1 MDALLT
7 SGSVNNKKK
16 KAAVPPTPR
25 TPGRARAM
33 QTDDADESD
42 NEPPSNPTTPA
53 ANRVRSRSE
62 PKYPFTPLRTPK
74 RATGGA
80 ATAEDDATKEF
91 RYDRVFGP
99 EATQE
104 AMFDEVES
112 QVASVVDGFNTTV
125 FVYGQTGA
133 GKTFT
138 MMGDDTASTSSTS
151 NSSKAKAAAS
161 PDRGI
166 AQRAI
171 ERVFAAIDE
180 RPNSLFVVR
189 VSYVELYNDNFRDLL
204 DPDNQPSV
212 TPMVAAVPLD
222 ATPHKEANKKHAI
235 IIRETTGGDVYL
247 EGSDTLN
254 TRVKSASD
262 AFRLIRAGTKA
273 RHVAQTALNGVSSR
287 SHAILTIVVESSASG
302 GRVVQRGTLNLVD
315 LAGSE
320 RLKKSMA
327 EGATARE
334 TAKINQSLSVLG
346 DVLSA
351 LSSENYSG
359 RVPYRNSKL
368 TRLLSSTL
376 GGNSQ
381 TFFIIHLHTTAL
393 HYHESLMSCMYGAR
407 AKRIKNMVEANNDTS
422 SSGDMR
428 RLQAE
433 IDALKASL
441 HSNNVELMR
450 LRETKTHSDKQSA
463 DVHEKLA
470 LMVEITSQEKQ
481 RLEAKMEEII
491 HMANAT
497 KAEAKYERQALEA
510 ECAGLRD
517 MQNRLKLQL
526 VKTEDE
532 RDQFRDSLAT
542 LEADVAKLHDERDDA
557 RTALAAAQARVAKLE
572 QQLLN
577 AKAAAAARPKADGKK
592 SAIERQVAQFMATY
606 KEDASG
612 DEEQLP
618 VEPPSPPQ
626 KQPAQRG
633 TKRKPAAAAVVEEKK
648 KVEPAPEADEDD
660 DSADQSEEPIEKPKR
675 ATTKKT
681 FQQATKRAR
690 ASEVAPAPVV
700 VVVDESP
707 VAAPVVDKENAGT
720 PLRAKH
726 HGAPLVAVNKAP
738 RLAPTKLGANKLAA
752 PTVKT
757 TNKTPVE
764 SRNSS
769 AHATP
774 VKAKQPT
781 PIKSTT
787 KEPTPVKLAKAP
799 TPVKL
804 AKAPTPV
811 KLAKAPTPV
820 KAVVAEPEEEKHE
833 EEHEAV
839 SEDEQEED
847 QEEEMKAPP
856 AKVTPKKA
864 AVAKKSGGAQKRKM
878 FNPSAFMI
886 SPTVAPVQKKK
897 SSGMALAGAA
907 SLRDFLMAAKV
918 KPAAAAAA
926 TTTTTN

>member
-1 MDALLT
+1 MLSANT
-7 SGSVNNKKK
+7 ASKQKK
-16 KAAVPPTPR
+16 KAAVPQTPR
-25 TPGRARAM
+25 TPGRARM
-33 QTDDADESD
+33 QTDDADVSE
-42 NEPPSNPTTPA
+42 ETPSNPNTPS

-74 RATGGA
+74 SRFGGDA
-80 ATAEDDATKEF
+80 PIDDGAKEF

-104 AMFDEVES
+104 SMFDEVES
-112 QVASVVDGFNTTV
+112 QVASIVDGFNTTV

-138 MMGDDTASTSSTS
+138 MMGGDEANGNSTSSS
-151 NSSKAKAAAS
+151 SSSSKNKSVAAS
-161 PDRGI
+161 AERGI

-204 DPDNQPSV
+204 DPDNQPSAAPV
-212 TPMVAAVPLD
+212 VAAVPLD
-222 ATPHKEANKKHAI
+222 ATPHKEASKKHAI

-254 TRVKSASD
+254 TRVKSATD

-273 RHVAQTALNGVSSR
+273 RHVAQTALNGASSR

-433 IDALKASL
+433 IDKLKASL
-441 HSNNVELMR
+441 HTNSVELMR
-450 LRETKTHSDKQSA
+450 LRETKTNSDKQA
-463 DVHEKLA
+463 AHVHEKLA

-481 RLEAKMEEII
+481 RLETKMEEII

-517 MQNRLKLQL
+517 MQNRLKVQL

-532 RDQFRDSLAT
+532 RDHLRDSLAT
-542 LEADVAKLHDERDDA
+542 LEDEVTQLRDERDE
-557 RTALAAAQARVAKLE
+557 TMSALHSAQARIAKLE
-572 QQLLN
+572 QLLQT
-577 AKAAAAARPKADGKK
+577 AKTVKPSKKIESRTQVIESDTEDVEQPPARK
-592 SAIERQVAQFMATY
+592 
-606 KEDASG
+606 
-612 DEEQLP
+612 
-618 VEPPSPPQ
+618 
-626 KQPAQRG
+626 PAQRG
-633 TKRKPAAAAVVEEKK
+633 TKRKEKVVEPEPPVAPVSSVVERDDDEADDDEEGGKSVDASEEEEVVVEE
-648 KVEPAPEADEDD
+648 AP
-660 DSADQSEEPIEKPKR
+660 KPKR
-675 ATTKKT
+675 APKKT

-690 ASEVAPAPVV
+690 ASEVAPPQAASPIAPV
-700 VVVDESP
+700 
-707 VAAPVVDKENAGT
+707 VVDKENVDS
-720 PLRAKH
+720 PVRAKH
-726 HGAPLVAVNKAP
+726 NGAPLVAVNKAP
-738 RLAPTKLGANKLAA
+738 RLLPSKLGASKFAM
-752 PTVKT
+752 PTVKQAPVVV
-757 TNKTPVE
+757 KTPVE

-769 AHATP
+769 AQPTP
-774 VKAKQPT
+774 VKA
-781 PIKSTT
+781 
-787 KEPTPVKLAKAP
+787 KEPTPVKLAI
-799 TPVKL
+799 
-804 AKAPTPV
+804 AKE
-811 KLAKAPTPV
+811 PTPV
-820 KAVVAEPEEEKHE
+820 KAVVAAKQPTPVKEVVVVPVREE
-833 EEHEAV
+833 V
-839 SEDEQEED
+839 QNDDES
-847 QEEEMKAPP
+847 EEMEAPVSVATP
-856 AKVTPKKA
+856 PKKSVA
-864 AVAKKSGGAQKRKM
+864 AKKNGGAQKRKM

-886 SPTVAPVQKKK
+886 SPAVAPVQKKK
-897 SSGMALAGAA
+897 SSGLALAGAP
-907 SLRDFLMAAKV
+907 SLRDFLVPVKV
-918 KPAAAAAA
+918 KSAA
-926 TTTTTN
+926 TVQN

>member
-1 MDALLT
+1 MDSLLSAS
-7 SGSVNNKKK
+7 SGASNKKK

-33 QTDDADESD
+33 QTDDDNDESD
-42 NEPPSNPTTPA
+42 EPPSNPTTPA

-74 RATGGA
+74 RAAA
-80 ATAEDDATKEF
+80 ATAEDDAAKEF

-138 MMGDDTASTSSTS
+138 MMGDDTASTSSSSSSTT
-151 NSSKAKAAAS
+151 SSKSKAAAS

-204 DPDNQPSV
+204 DPDNQPSAAPV
-212 TPMVAAVPLD
+212 VAAVPLD
-222 ATPHKEANKKHAI
+222 ATPHKEASKKHAI

-273 RHVAQTALNGVSSR
+273 RHVAQTALNGASSR
-287 SHAILTIVVESSASG
+287 SHAILTIVVESSSSG

-433 IDALKASL
+433 IDTLKASL
-441 HSNNVELMR
+441 HTNNVELMR

-532 RDQFRDSLAT
+532 RDQFRDSLAS

-557 RTALAAAQARVAKLE
+557 RSALAAAQARVAKLE

-577 AKAAAAARPKADGKK
+577 AKAVAAAAAARPKAAVAKK
-592 SAIERQVAQFMATY
+592 SDIERQVAQFMATY
-606 KEDASG
+606 KADEASSA
-612 DEEQLP
+612 DDEQLA
-618 VEPPSPPQ
+618 VQPPSPPLH
-626 KQPAQRG
+626 KQAQRG
-633 TKRKPAAAAVVEEKK
+633 TKRKPVAEKPK
-648 KVEPAPEADEDD
+648 AVEPEPAANADDDEDD
-660 DSADQSEEPIEKPKR
+660 EASDVKHTESGDESDEVPVAKPKR
-675 ATTKKT
+675 AIAKKT
-681 FQQATKRAR
+681 HQQQPTKRAR
-690 ASEVAPAPVV
+690 ASEVAPPAPVV
-700 VVVDESP
+700 VTVDESP
-707 VAAPVVDKENAGT
+707 VAAPPVVVDKENAGT
-720 PLRAKH
+720 PVRAKH
-726 HGAPLVAVNKAP
+726 NGVPLAAVNKAP
-738 RLAPTKLGANKLAA
+738 RLAPTKFGASKLAVPTIKQA
-752 PTVKT
+752 PVVS
-757 TNKTPVE
+757 KTPVE

-769 AHATP
+769 THATP

-781 PIKSTT
+781 PLKSATP
-787 KEPTPVKLAKAP
+787 KQPTPVKPDEKQ
-799 TPVKL
+799 
-804 AKAPTPV
+804 
-811 KLAKAPTPV
+811 
-820 KAVVAEPEEEKHE
+820 EEQQ
-833 EEHEAV
+833 AI
-839 SEDEQEED
+839 SEDEQDE
-847 QEEEMKAPP
+847 QEEAPP
-856 AKVTPKKA
+856 AKSVATPKKA
-864 AVAKKSGGAQKRKM
+864 VVAKKSGGAQKRKM
-878 FNPSAFMI
+878 FNPTAFMI
-886 SPTVAPVQKKK
+886 SPAVAPVQKKK
-897 SSGMALAGAA
+897 SSGLALAGAP
-907 SLRDFLMAAKV
+907 SLRDFLMPAKV
-918 KPAAAAAA
+918 KQA
-926 TTTTTN
+926 TTTTN